1 MQHLF
6 NCLLLGVFLPFLL
19 QSQTLSPGDIAVLG
33 VSANTYDCGGPI
45 GGDEISF
52 VCFKNI
58 ETGDTIDITDNG
70 WERCNAGQWGD
81 TEGVIR
87 IKRTGTTIP
96 SGTVIT
102 YKHQS
107 VGSFGTYEF
116 ISPDA
121 GWSVSNLNINNSLA
135 TAVNMNAG
143 GDQLFFMAGGNWINP
158 GTTITNDAAYS
169 GNILFGY
176 NSKSTWQASCNSSPT
191 QNSNLH
197 PDIAAC
203 FQMEPAGAS
212 DFAKYTGSLTPA
224 DRLTWINRIRNQA
237 NWSFFGNCME
247 YQNAAPI
254 FNNGLQLTINL
265 TQIGILGGVS
275 GVCIGDTAL
284 LSILLPN
291 VGGPF
296 GVTWANTNTETT
308 INGVSNGTPLPVI
321 PLASEVYSIVAL
333 TDVNGCTIRADFGVN
348 FFLELYPNDTLY
360 ENETTC
366 IQSETGVFTERF
378 TNRFGCDSLRIKTV
392 SFDSVFCAIE
402 ANIKANG
409 ISCNGANDAAIILNV
424 TYCNLPMNY
433 QWEIVGSA
441 LSGNGVFTVLNKP
454 DTLQNLSSG
463 NFKITLTDVFGNQ
476 LILDTLLLNPPGMS
490 GQIGVLSDYN
500 GFDIRCAGEINGRV
514 AAAVTGGTPGYT
526 FLWSSGETQSIA
538 DSLSAGLQTLTI
550 TDAQGCSVQY
560 SVILTEPFSL
570 NADIELTTEICFG
583 KNDASVSVEN
593 LQGGV
598 MPHKVYFEN
607 IDITNGAFID
617 ELSPGIYNVR
627 IEDENNCFQNF
638 AAVLPVGPTFDIEI
652 GQDTAVFT
660 GDSIVLNLQSD
671 KILDTLLLSPS
682 IYLEQLNSN
691 QIKFFPQQG
700 MFFSIIGI
708 DENGCTSADTIFI
721 AVKKNRNVFS
731 PNVFSPES
739 QLDDNQRFT
748 LYTDRGVSR
757 IENFQIYDRF
767 GALVFTKE
775 NLLPNQSLEGWD
787 GMIGKK
793 KAATGVYVWFAELI
807 YTDGRKKLEKGDV
820 LLVR

>member
-1 MQHLF
+1 MQRLTYLF
-6 NCLLLGVFLPFLL
+6 LLGIFLTFQLKG
-19 QSQTLSPGDIAVLG
+19 QTLSPGDIAVVG
-33 VSANTYDCGGPI
+33 VSANTFACGGPS

-52 VCFKNI
+52 VCFRNI

-121 GWSVSNLNINNSLA
+121 GWSVSNLNTNNSLA

-203 FQMEPAGAS
+203 FRMEPAGAS

-237 NWSFFGNCME
+237 NWSFFTNCAN
-247 YQNAAPI
+247 YQSAAPV
-254 FNNGLQLTINL
+254 FTNGLQLTIL
-265 TQIGILGGVS
+265 PTQIGILGGVS
-275 GVCIGDTAL
+275 GVCLGDTAL

-291 VGGPF
+291 NGGPF
-296 GVTWANTNTETT
+296 GVTWANTTVETT
-308 INGVSNGTPLPVI
+308 INGISNGSSLPVI
-321 PLASEVYSIVAL
+321 PIASEVYSIVAL

-348 FFLELYPNDTLY
+348 FFLELYPNDTLF

-366 IQSETGVFTERF
+366 IASETGIFIERF
-378 TNRFGCDSLRIKTV
+378 TNRFGCDSLLIKTV

-402 ANIKANG
+402 ASINANG
-409 ISCNGANDAAIILNV
+409 ISCKGTNDGAIILNV
-424 TYCNLPMNY
+424 TVGNLPFSY
-433 QWEIVGSA
+433 QWEVVGSA
-441 LSGNGVFTVLNKP
+441 LSGSGVFTELNKP

-463 NFKITLTDVFGNQ
+463 NYKITLTDFLGNQ
-476 LILDTLLLNPPGMS
+476 QILDTLLIEPPGMS

-500 GFDIRCAGEINGRV
+500 GFDIRCAGENNGRV
-514 AAAVTGGTPGYT
+514 AAAVTGGTPSYT
-526 FLWSSGETQSIA
+526 FLWSSGETQALA
-538 DSLSAGLQTLTI
+538 DSLSAGLQTVTI

-560 SVILTEPFSL
+560 SVILTEPMPI

-598 MPHKVYFEN
+598 MPYKVFFEN
-607 IDITNGAFID
+607 IDITNGAFVD
-617 ELSPGIYNVR
+617 QLSPGIYNVS

-638 AAVLPVGPTFDIEI
+638 AAVLPEGSTFDIEI

-671 KILDTLLLSPS
+671 KQLDTLLLSPS
-682 IYLEQLNSN
+682 AFLQQLNSN
-691 QIKFFPQQG
+691 QIRFFPQQG

-708 DENGCTSADTIFI
+708 DENGCPSMDTIFI
-721 AVKKNRNVFS
+721 AVKKFRNVFS
-731 PNVFSPES
+731 PNVFAPEG
-739 QLDDNQRFT
+739 QLAENQRFI
-748 LYTDRGVSR
+748 LYTDRGVSG
-757 IENFQIYDRF
+757 IKNFQIYDRF

-775 NLLPNQSLEGWD
+775 NLLPNQPLEGWD
-787 GMIGKK
+787 GMIGNK
-793 KAATGVYVWFAELI
+793 KAANGVYVWFAELI